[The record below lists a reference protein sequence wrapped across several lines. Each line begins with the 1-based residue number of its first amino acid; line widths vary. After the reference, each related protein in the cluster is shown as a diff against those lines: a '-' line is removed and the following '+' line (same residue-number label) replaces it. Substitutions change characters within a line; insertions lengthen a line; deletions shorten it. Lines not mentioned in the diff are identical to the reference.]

1 MHAARLFAYITG
13 HDQAAAA
20 AAGVELP
27 MNRFPLESI

>member
-13 HDQAAAA
+13 HDQAVA